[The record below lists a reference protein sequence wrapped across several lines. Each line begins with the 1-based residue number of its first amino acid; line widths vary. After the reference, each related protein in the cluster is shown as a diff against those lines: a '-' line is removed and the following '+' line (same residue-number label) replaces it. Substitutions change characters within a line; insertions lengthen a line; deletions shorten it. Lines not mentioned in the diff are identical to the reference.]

1 MQETKTP
8 FDPDSQQTSF
18 NAKSWIRNRFW
29 ILLLYLPQALRMLS
43 WSIVVLLVVCWYSA
57 HKISLWNFNVNPNTK
72 TMTRD
77 SIETCHGGIRADQ
90 FIFHFV
96 PYCVIMGR
104 QCVNVLLIWLAPRDW
119 QTGVC
124 RADATY
130 NSVITIDRGNLSSS
144 SCRGFHWST

>member
-57 HKISLWNFNVNPNTK
+57 HKILLWNFNVNPNTK

-96 PYCVIMGR
+96 PYCVIWGD
-104 QCVNVLLIWLAPRDW
+104 NVLMCYWYDWPRETGRRVFAGLMPLITL
-119 QTGVC
+119 
-124 RADATY
+124 
-130 NSVITIDRGNLSSS
+130 
-144 SCRGFHWST
+144 